1 MNTLKDYQ
9 NRGLSLSKCITGL
22 EHFEL
27 EPYTLS
33 PPLLSRAS
41 QLSLS
46 LKIMNATQNFKS
58 GYVSIIGAPNVGKS
72 TLLNTI
78 LGQKLAIVTPKPQT
92 TRNQIRGIL
101 TTDTYQIIF
110 VDTPGLMN
118 PKYRLQSE
126 MVKTA
131 YSALGDADV
140 VLFVV
145 DATCPDAEI
154 EDTILKRLKRT
165 QQTTILVL
173 NKVDIVEKRM
183 LLPILEAYS
192 QKFEFAH
199 IIPTSALT
207 ADGVSVL
214 LEQIETYL
222 PPGPHYFPED
232 QLSDL
237 PERFFIAETVRE
249 KIMLMT
255 KREIPYASAVI
266 VEEFEKRQTNKSDD
280 IIYIRAIVYAERQTQ
295 KQIIIGKGG
304 KLIKRVGE
312 LARIDI
318 EKFLDTRVFLELYVT
333 VKADWRRD
341 ARKLKELG
349 GFADI

>member
-1 MNTLKDYQ
+1 MDQ
-9 NRGLSLSKCITGL
+9 I
-22 EHFEL
+22 
-27 EPYTLS
+27 
-33 PPLLSRAS
+33 
-41 QLSLS
+41 
-46 LKIMNATQNFKS
+46 QNFKS

-72 TLLNTI
+72 TLLNAF

-101 TTDTYQIIF
+101 TTDTHQIIF

-131 YSALGDADV
+131 YGALGDADI

-145 DATCPDAEI
+145 DVTRRDADI
-154 EDTILKRLKRT
+154 EDTILKRLKRVKT
-165 QQTTILVL
+165 TTILVL
-173 NKVDIVEKRM
+173 NKVDVIEKRA
-183 LLPILEAYS
+183 LLPIFEDYS

-199 IIPTSALT
+199 IIPISALT
-207 ADGVSVL
+207 TDGIPVL
-214 LEQIETYL
+214 LKQIETYL
-222 PPGPHYFPED
+222 PLGPHYFPED

-255 KREIPYASAVI
+255 QREIPYAAAVV
-266 VEEFEKRQTNKSDD
+266 VEEFEKRQTNKSGE
-280 IIYIRAIVYAERQTQ
+280 ILYIRAIVYAERQTQ

-349 GFADI
+349 GFMDM

>member
-1 MNTLKDYQ
+1 MDE
-9 NRGLSLSKCITGL
+9 I
-22 EHFEL
+22 
-27 EPYTLS
+27 
-33 PPLLSRAS
+33 
-41 QLSLS
+41 
-46 LKIMNATQNFKS
+46 QNFKS

-72 TLLNTI
+72 TLLNAF

-101 TTDTYQIIF
+101 TTDTHQIIF
-110 VDTPGLMN
+110 VDTPGLMT

-131 YSALGDADV
+131 YGALGDADV
-140 VLFVV
+140 VLFVI
-145 DATCPDAEI
+145 DAKRQNPDI
-154 EDTILKRLKRT
+154 EDTILKRLKRIKS
-165 QQTTILVL
+165 TTILVL
-173 NKVDIVEKRM
+173 NKVDLVEKQS
-183 LLPILEAYS
+183 LLPLLEHYS

-199 IIPTSALT
+199 IIPISALT
-207 ADGVSVL
+207 TDGVPVL
-214 LEQIETYL
+214 LEQIENYL
-222 PPGPHYFPED
+222 PIGPHYFPED

-249 KIMLMT
+249 KIMLLT
-255 KREIPYASAVI
+255 QREIPYASAVV
-266 VEEFEKRQTNKSDD
+266 VEEFEKRQTNKSGE
-280 IIYIRAIVYAERQTQ
+280 ILYIRAIVYAERQTQ

-312 LARIDI
+312 LARMDI
-318 EKFLDTRVFLELYVT
+318 ENFLDERVFLELYVT

-349 GFADI
+349 GFLDI

>member
-1 MNTLKDYQ
+1 MHEN
-9 NRGLSLSKCITGL
+9 
-22 EHFEL
+22 
-27 EPYTLS
+27 
-33 PPLLSRAS
+33 
-41 QLSLS
+41 
-46 LKIMNATQNFKS
+46 QNFKS

-72 TLLNTI
+72 TLLNTF

-101 TTDTYQIIF
+101 TTDNHQIIF

-131 YSALGDADV
+131 YGALGDGDV

-145 DATCPDAEI
+145 DAKRPHSEI
-154 EDTILKRLKRT
+154 EDQILKRLRRS
-165 QQTTILVL
+165 QSTTILVL
-173 NKVDIVEKRM
+173 NKVDLISKPN
-183 LLPILEAYS
+183 LLPIFEEYNE
-192 QKFEFAH
+192 KFEFAQM
-199 IIPTSALT
+199 IPISALT
-207 ADGVSVL
+207 ADGVPVL
-214 LEQIETYL
+214 LEQIEGYL
-222 PPGPHYFPED
+222 PLGPLYFPED

-255 KREIPYASAVI
+255 QREIPYSSAVI
-266 VEEFEKRQTNKSDD
+266 IEEFEKRQTNKSGE
-280 IIYIRAIVYAERQTQ
+280 ITYIRAIVYAERQTQ

-312 LARIDI
+312 LARADI
-318 EKFLDTRVFLELYVT
+318 EKFLDARVYLELYVT
-333 VKADWRRD
+333 VKTDWRKD
-341 ARKLKELG
+341 VRKLRELG
-349 GFADI
+349 GFMDM

>member
-1 MNTLKDYQ
+1 MHEN
-9 NRGLSLSKCITGL
+9 
-22 EHFEL
+22 
-27 EPYTLS
+27 
-33 PPLLSRAS
+33 
-41 QLSLS
+41 
-46 LKIMNATQNFKS
+46 QNFKS

-92 TRNQIRGIL
+92 TRNQIRGIV
-101 TTDTYQIIF
+101 TTNSHQIIF

-131 YSALGDADV
+131 YGALGDADV

-145 DATCPDAEI
+145 DATRPHSEI
-154 EDTILKRLKRT
+154 EKRILNRLRRSES
-165 QQTTILVL
+165 TTILVL
-173 NKVDIVEKRM
+173 NKVDLVAKPN
-183 LLPILEAYS
+183 LLPIFEEYN
-192 QKFEFAH
+192 QKFEFSQM
-199 IIPTSALT
+199 IPISALT
-207 ADGVSVL
+207 ADGVPVL
-214 LEQIETYL
+214 LEQIENYL
-222 PPGPHYFPED
+222 PLGPAYFPED

-249 KIMLMT
+249 KIMLLT
-255 KREIPYASAVI
+255 QREIPYAAAVVI
-266 VEEFEKRQTNKSDD
+266 EEFEKRQTNKSGE
-280 IIYIRAIVYAERQTQ
+280 ITYIRAIVYAERQTQ

-312 LARIDI
+312 LARADI
-318 EKFLDTRVFLELYVT
+318 EKFLDARVFLEIYVT
-333 VKADWRRD
+333 VKTDWRKD

-349 GFADI
+349 GFIE